1 MTKPSMKDE
10 RPPAELVAL
19 AAWVNVSSPENLPKK
34 MRARS
39 DPSTM
44 AAWQRVSEALIQY
57 QNQTLAAERDALKA
71 EVERL
76 NMALKEAEEE
86 MASGCD
92 ATAYRVICAALQESP
107 DD

>member
-76 NMALKEAEEE
+76 QKE
-86 MASGCD
+86 
-92 ATAYRVICAALQESP
+92 LQFMRARMSP
-107 DD
+107 ENYFD